1 MEISAIKPFHSLH
14 TFDLRPRSAMKF
26 IDEIKQK
33 FASTIHIRCENDVNA
48 KIEQLVSGGPD
59 KLQIISDFDRTITTS
74 EYNNK
79 QTMSSFSVFE
89 ACDSLSE
96 DYKEKA
102 RTLLQKYR
110 PIEDNTQM
118 TVAQKLPF
126 IEEWWHQS
134 ELLLKGLC
142 FQYEDINKSIEKA
155 NLHLRDGST
164 EAFNKLSRNK
174 IPIIVL
180 SAGIGDVVELILIHE
195 NLFTDN
201 VSVVSNFL
209 KMSTDKNGLSKI
221 EGFRGNKL
229 IHVFNKNEHAYIDA
243 HQNDTHLSGRSN
255 VILLGDSLGDANMDG
270 GIPYDT
276 VLRIGFLNA
285 DLMEH
290 EDGYLQQYKLAFDI
304 VLVQDQTMGLLNY
317 LLDEIIGVKSM
328 LSNKR

>member
-1 MEISAIKPFHSLH
+1 
-14 TFDLRPRSAMKF
+14 MKF
-26 IDEIKQK
+26 IDEIKQR
-33 FASTIHIRCENDVNA
+33 FASTVHIRCENDVNA
-48 KIEQLVSGGPD
+48 KIEQLVAGGPD
-59 KLQIISDFDRTITTS
+59 KLQIISDFDRTISTS
-74 EYNNK
+74 KYNNK

-89 ACDSLSE
+89 SCDSLSE
-96 DYKEKA
+96 NYKKKA
-102 RTLLQKYR
+102 LTLLQKYR

-126 IEEWWHQS
+126 IEEWWQQS

-142 FQYEDINKSIEKA
+142 FQYEDIKKSIEKA
-155 NLHLRDGST
+155 NVHLRDGSS
-164 EAFNKLSRNK
+164 EAFNKLFCKK

-180 SAGIGDVVELILIHE
+180 SAGIGDVVELILMHE
-195 NLFTDN
+195 NLLTEN
-201 VSVVSNFL
+201 VTVVSNFL
-209 KMSTDKNGLSKI
+209 KMSKDNNGLSKI
-221 EGFRGNKL
+221 EGFKGEKL
-229 IHVFNKNEHAYIDA
+229 IHVFNKNEHTYIET
-243 HQNDTHLSGRSN
+243 HQNDTILSGRSN

-317 LLDEIIGVKSM
+317 VLDEIIGEISTS
-328 LSNKR
+328 SNER